1 MHHGMVVIRLSLVAV
16 VFSTFFSTTA
26 FSQQFSLPQTKRE
39 KIKIDTS
46 WKFYRGDVTGAQAAT
61 FNDQSWST
69 VHLPHTF
76 STQSSLGGSPYR
88 GIGWYRKH
96 ITLNP
101 AYQGRKITVY
111 FEGAATVSQVWINGT
126 SLPTHHGG
134 YNPFCYEISQYC
146 KFDGSENIIAMKLDN
161 TYQKDT
167 PPEKPNG
174 SGLDYN
180 IYGGIYRNVYLIV
193 SDNVYIPEAVH
204 DWSNSFAAQGGQFI
218 TYPRVSAASA
228 TINIESWIKNTTAA
242 AASCKLVVTLVDKN
256 NAVVQSGEITVTA
269 AANGVTKASQ
279 TLTVANPNL
288 WFPWKTYMYSLYTV
302 VYNGT
307 TPVDY
312 YRTKIGIRKL
322 TFTKTS
328 GVYCNDQSFKILGLN
343 RHQTWPYVGAAV
355 PNIQQVRD
363 AVLLHEGGC
372 NFVRC
377 SHYLQDDAF
386 FDACDSLGLLSWVE
400 IPAWASGFT
409 PQASMQPFTDRCIEA
424 NRSNIRVGRN
434 HPSIAIWGAGLNE
447 GWQSTAWE
455 QIMHDAA
462 KKEDTTRPTTQSRNY
477 AVSNNVF
484 DLYGG
489 NWFTDVPASNPDPS
503 TLGFLLSEHTGHT
516 FPTGRT
522 DAETR
527 LVEHAGK
534 HEYMNSGC
542 RVASKTWIHGNVGWC
557 AFDYN
562 SGGGIQPHGAMDLM
576 HIPKFCYYFYKSQ
589 SAGDNYDGKIHP
601 MVYIANYYKS
611 NSPLDRLVFTNC
623 EQVRL
628 YKNGTLVG
636 TKTPSGNNCAHPSI
650 TFSNVSFEAGELKA
664 EGLIG
669 GQVVATHVVK
679 TPGTPAKITLTTDPD
694 TIEANG
700 SDFSRVIAAVV
711 DNNGTVVPTA
721 TNSISFSISGSGGSL
736 IGQNPV
742 NAIGGYHI
750 ILARAGLIP
759 GTLNVSATSG
769 SMTSNRVSIVA
780 LPMNANTDIIL
791 HSSFAD
797 KPIHPSECIKKVVG
811 GRLVL
816 PASASP
822 QAFSV
827 FDLTG
832 KCVHSGVARGGIID
846 LRSKEKVARISIVRI
861 EKGINR

>member
-1 MHHGMVVIRLSLVAV
+1 MDRRIAVIHLSLVV
-16 VFSTFFSTTA
+16 FLFSTIFSTPA
-26 FSQQFSLPQTKRE
+26 FAQQFAMPKTNRV

-46 WKFYRGDVTGAQAAT
+46 WKFNRNDVSGAQATT
-61 FNDQSWST
+61 FNDQSWKT

-76 STQSSLGGSPYR
+76 SIQSSLAGSPYR
-88 GIGWYRKH
+88 GVGWYRKH
-96 ITLNP
+96 FKLNSV
-101 AYQGRKITVY
+101 YQNRKITVY

-126 SLPTHHGG
+126 SLPTHYGA

-146 KFDGSENIIAMKLDN
+146 KFDGSDNVIAMKLDN

-180 IYGGIYRNVYLIV
+180 IYGGLYRDVYLIV
-193 SDNVYIPEAVH
+193 TDNVYIPEAVH
-204 DWSNSFAAQGGQFI
+204 DWNNKFESQGGQFI
-218 TYPRVSAASA
+218 TYPNVSAASA
-228 TINIESWIKNTTAA
+228 TINIDSWIKNTTAA
-242 AASCKLVVTLVDKN
+242 STSCRLVVTLVDGQNK
-256 NAVVQSGEITVTA
+256 VVQSGETTVTA
-269 AANGVTKASQ
+269 ATNALTKASQ
-279 TLTVANPNL
+279 TLTVTNPDL
-288 WFPWKTYMYSLYTV
+288 WFPWKPQLYSLYTV

-312 YRTKIGIRKL
+312 YRTRIGIRKL
-322 TFTKTS
+322 TFTKTN
-328 GVYCNDQSFKILGLN
+328 GVYCNDQPFKILGLN
-343 RHQTWPYVGAAV
+343 RHQTWPYVGPAV

-363 AVLLHEGGC
+363 AVILKEGGC

-409 PQASMQPFTDRCIEA
+409 PSSSMQPFTDRCIEA
-424 NRSNIRVGRN
+424 VRSNVRVGRN

-447 GWQSTAWE
+447 GWQSNVWE
-455 QIMHDAA
+455 LIMHTAA
-462 KKEDTTRPTTQSRNY
+462 KQEDTTRPTTQSRNY
-477 AVSNNVF
+477 STSNNVF

-489 NWFTDVPASNPDPS
+489 NWFTSIPTSNPDS
-503 TLGFLLSEHTGHT
+503 RTLGFLISEHTGHT
-516 FPTGRT
+516 FITART
-522 DAETR
+522 DSEQR
-527 LVEHAGK
+527 LIDHAGK
-534 HEYMNSGC
+534 HEYMTSGV
-542 RVASKTWIHGNVGWC
+542 RAAGKEWIHGTVGWC

-562 SGGGIQPHGAMDLM
+562 SGGGIQAHGAMDLM

-601 MVYIANYYKS
+601 MIYIANYYKS

-636 TKTPSGNNCAHPSI
+636 TKTPDFAGNHCAHPSI

-679 TPGTPAKITLTTDPD
+679 TPLTPTKIVLKADPD

-700 SDFSRVIAAVV
+700 GDFSRIVAAIV

-721 TNSISFSISGSGGSL
+721 SNSITFSISGAGWDANRPEPCKRDRW
-736 IGQNPV
+736 IP
-742 NAIGGYHI
+742 YHS
-750 ILARAGLIP
+750 RQRQ
-759 GTLNVSATSG
+759 S
-769 SMTSNRVSIVA
+769 
-780 LPMNANTDIIL
+780 
-791 HSSFAD
+791 HSWCLDRFGDLRIDNLESSD
-797 KPIHPSECIKKVVG
+797 RCGKTHGVG
-811 GRLVL
+811 GDLHRRTFARTVGHAPCREHKEGGWWKTCDAHLCR
-816 PASASP
+816 SP
-822 QAFSV
+822 PF
-827 FDLTG
+827 L
-832 KCVHSGVARGGIID
+832 GV
-846 LRSKEKVARISIVRI
+846 RSQRKAPVSRSLQGRHH
-861 EKGINR
+861 